1 MATVAYKFFRDWEI
15 RPSTLRSGAVTI
27 GVVGSGR
34 ARAAYMGL
42 AVAGL
47 LWCVATL
54 VAAAV
59 AVGPAGATTC
69 PDPGLERTTVS
80 ASFQLVPFG
89 PACRHEH
96 TDPFGEP
103 YDRVDVDPP
112 APVWRTA
119 LGAGALTGLV
129 GAAGLVATTRPGA
142 ATQREGD
149 DDSREREPVGGGSGV
164 NRRR

>member
-1 MATVAYKFFRDWEI
+1 MATVAYKFPRDWGI

-47 LWCVATL
+47 FWCVATL
-54 VAAAV
+54 GAAV
-59 AVGPAGATTC
+59 LAVGPAGSSTC
-69 PDPGLERTTVS
+69 PDPGMERTTVS
-80 ASFQLVPFG
+80 ASLQVVPFG

-96 TDPFGEP
+96 TDPFGAP

-129 GAAGLVATTRPGA
+129 GVAALVATRRPGA

-149 DDSREREPVGGGSGV
+149 DGSREREPVGGGSGV

>member
-1 MATVAYKFFRDWEI
+1 
-15 RPSTLRSGAVTI
+15 
-27 GVVGSGR
+27 
-34 ARAAYMGL
+34 MGL

-47 LWCVATL
+47 FWCVATL
-54 VAAAV
+54 VAAV
-59 AVGPAGATTC
+59 LAVGPAGAATC
-69 PDPGLERTTVS
+69 PDPGVERTTMS

-89 PACRHEH
+89 PACRYEH

-129 GAAGLVATTRPGA
+129 GVAGLLATRRTIDLRS
-142 ATQREGD
+142 D
-149 DDSREREPVGGGSGV
+149 GGSGV
-164 NRRR
+164 GGDPDRQRDAVDSGRGPASGR